1 MERLFRPNTRK
12 DVVVGLFQRF
22 AAVANSV
29 VQPLVL
35 SPRWGRLVEGQM
47 TVITYTGRRSG
58 RKITTPVAYK
68 KHGDE
73 VTIGVQ
79 FPDQKQWWRN
89 FADGESPISVRLRGV
104 ERNGKATAVRDSR
117 GKVMVNIVLESDS

>member
-1 MERLFRPNTRK
+1 
-12 DVVVGLFQRF
+12 VGAFQRF

-35 SPRWGRLVEGQM
+35 SPRWGRLMESHM

-58 RKITTPVAYK
+58 RTFTTPVGYK
-68 KHGDE
+68 RHGDE

-79 FPDQKQWWRN
+79 FPDQKKWWHN
-89 FADGESPISVRLRGV
+89 FLDGGGPISVRLQGV
-104 ERNGKATAVRDSR
+104 ERHGRATAVRDPR
-117 GKVMVNIVLESDS
+117 GKVTVNIVLEPDS

>member
-1 MERLFRPNTRK
+1 M
-12 DVVVGLFQRF
+12 GAFQRF

-29 VQPLVL
+29 MQPLVL

-58 RKITTPVAYK
+58 RTFTTPVAYK
-68 KHGDE
+68 QHGDE

-79 FPDQKQWWRN
+79 FPDQKTWWRN
-89 FADGESPISVRLRGV
+89 FLDGGGPISVRLRGV
-104 ERNGKATAVRDSR
+104 ERSGKATAVRDAG
-117 GKVMVNIVLESDS
+117 GKVTVNIALVPES